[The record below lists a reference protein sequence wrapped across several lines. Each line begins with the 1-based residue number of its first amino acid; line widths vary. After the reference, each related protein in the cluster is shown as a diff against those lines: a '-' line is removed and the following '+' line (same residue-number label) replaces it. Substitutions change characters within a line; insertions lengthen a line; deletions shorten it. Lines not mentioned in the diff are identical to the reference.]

1 MASITQKNNRRYRL
15 QFTMRREM
23 YETYQ
28 TLLERASELRVVI
41 DFAHDFEDW
50 FSYQLEQV
58 SHELGKLDAH
68 SQRSSRPGP
77 DDGHADLD

>member
-15 QFTMRREM
+15 QFTMRREL

-41 DFAHDFEDW
+41 DFAHDFEEW
-50 FSYQLEQV
+50 FFNQLEQV
-58 SHELGKLDAH
+58 SHELGKLEAH
-68 SQRSSRPGP
+68 SQRSSRPRP
-77 DDGHADLD
+77 NDGQADLD